1 MFLFLNGL
9 NQIELNNVNVLYWA
23 LGYETYVERIRSYN
37 LCTAGAIIH
46 IYKALFIGVAR
57 SIFLSKYIYIDC
69 EIKLNIYI

>member
-23 LGYETYVERIRSYN
+23 LGYEKYVERIRSYN
-37 LCTAGAIIH
+37 LCTAGTEADAIIN

-57 SIFLSKYIYIDC
+57 SIFLSKCKYS
-69 EIKLNIYI
+69 L